1 MSPDNKSDVVS
12 KSDVELGKESSDK
25 LLAYIHSLGHF
36 GRLA

>member
-25 LLAYIHSLGHF
+25 LAYIHSLGHF